1 MREEFVLMIFRKRKK
16 LDRNIEISEFN
27 KSLKLI
33 ADKDL
38 LQKYIVSKI
47 QHVAEAKDVYF
58 YLLNNELNRFFLF
71 GKPLEKREM
80 SFTFND
86 KLIFW
91 LSSNESYLE
100 LKKRVGIFNF
110 FEEKESTLLRG
121 LKVELIYPLKVMNQL
136 RGMVF
141 LSGKTDGTDY
151 TSNEKEILT
160 SLLDQASFALENV
173 SLHQQQRDRISNM
186 YRADR
191 LSIMGELAAG
201 AAHEIRNPLTS
212 IRSTIQYFMK
222 GFDNTDQKELAAGL
236 IEEVDRINEIL
247 QGLLSFARPNS
258 PKPENIDVELLINQV
273 IQLLNSTAK
282 KKNILIDFQY
292 HAEGKYILADPGQL
306 KQVFINIIINGIQAI
321 SGEGIVRI
329 AVEEKDNHHK
339 KDSVNAK
346 DLFIIISDSGCGI
359 PDKKLDQIF
368 DPFYTTREDGTG
380 LGLSI
385 SYGIINKH
393 GGDIKIESE
402 EGRGTVVT
410 ISIPYVN

>member
-38 LQKYIVSKI
+38 LQKYIASKI

-110 FEEKESTLLRG
+110 FEEKESTLLRE

-136 RGMVF
+136 KGMVF

-329 AVEEKDNHHK
+329 AVEEKDNHHE

>member
-1 MREEFVLMIFRKRKK
+1 MIFRRRKK

-80 SFTFND
+80 SFTLND

-110 FEEKESTLLRG
+110 FAEKESTLLRE

-151 TSNEKEILT
+151 TSNEKESLT

-258 PKPENIDVELLINQV
+258 LKPENIDVELLINQV

-321 SGEGIVRI
+321 SGEGIVLI
-329 AVEEKDNHHK
+329 AVEEKDNHHE
-339 KDSVNAK
+339 KDSVKAK

-410 ISIPYVN
+410 ISIPYTN

>member
-110 FEEKESTLLRG
+110 FEEKESTLLRE

-329 AVEEKDNHHK
+329 AVEEKDNHHE
-339 KDSVNAK
+339 KDSVKAK

-410 ISIPYVN
+410 ISIPYTN

>member
-1 MREEFVLMIFRKRKK
+1 MIYRKK
-16 LDRNIEISEFN
+16 KKLNRNIETAEFN

-38 LQKYIVSKI
+38 LQKYIASKI
-47 QHVAEAKDVYF
+47 QHVAEAKNVYF

-71 GKPLEKREM
+71 GKPFEKREM
-80 SFTFND
+80 SFTLND

-110 FEEKESTLLRG
+110 FTEKESTLLKE

-141 LSGKTDGTDY
+141 LSGKKDGSDY
-151 TSNEKEILT
+151 TSNEKEVLT

-173 SLHQQQRDRISNM
+173 SLYQQQRDRISNM

-212 IRSTIQYFMK
+212 IRSTIQFFMK
-222 GFDNTDQKELAAGL
+222 ELKKPDQKELAAGL

-258 PKPENIDVELLINQV
+258 PKPEKTDMELLIGQV
-273 IQLLNSTAK
+273 IHLLKNTAK
-282 KKNILIDFQY
+282 KNKVKIDFKY
-292 HAEGKYILADPGQL
+292 HASAKDIFADPGQL
-306 KQVFINIIINGIQAI
+306 KQVFINIILNAIQAI
-321 SGEGIVRI
+321 EESGLVRI
-329 AVEEKDNHHK
+329 IVEEMDHNRGINGVTSTDLLVMVSDN
-339 KDSVNAK
+339 
-346 DLFIIISDSGCGI
+346 GCGI
-359 PDKKLDQIF
+359 PKEKLDQIF
-368 DPFYTTREDGTG
+368 DPFYTTRENGTG

-402 EGRGTVVT
+402 KGAGTVVSIT
-410 ISIPYVN
+410 IPYAN